1 MINQPA
7 IPRVTIGMP
16 VYNGALTIAQS
27 IDSLLAQCFDDF
39 ELVISDNASTDDSV
53 RIIESYC
60 LRDARVRLIRQSC
73 NVGANGN
80 FSAVVDAARGEY
92 FKWSTCSDLCSPD
105 FLAHCVTL
113 LDTHPDVVLAAP
125 ATRLF
130 EANPDDAIPYAGDIE
145 VMGDSP
151 AERFQR
157 LIETIKLNNA
167 MNGLIRSAALRVRHP
182 VIDHYMQ
189 ADIVM
194 MSCLALQGKLALVPE
209 AVLLRRM
216 DPRTATILMTKE
228 DDIRHHYPAP
238 DLRSLL
244 PAWRLFLGW
253 QKAVHQTP
261 VAAADKRQAYRYIA
275 KMCFWERGRL
285 LRDIPDGIA
294 SFLQLR
300 RLGRWHASTKRS
312 PSP

>member
-1 MINQPA
+1 MTKQPVP
-7 IPRVTIGMP
+7 PRVTIGMP

-27 IDSLLAQCFDDF
+27 LENLLGQSFDDF

-60 LRDARVRLIRQSC
+60 QRDARIRLIRQSC

-105 FLAHCVTL
+105 FLAHCVAF
-113 LDTHPDVVLAAP
+113 LDAHPDVVLAAP

-130 EANPDDAIPYAGDIE
+130 ETHPDEAMPYAGDIE
-145 VMGDSP
+145 ILDDSP
-151 AERFQR
+151 ARRFQR

-167 MNGLIRSAALRVRHP
+167 MNGLIRSSALRARSP

-194 MSCLALQGKLALVPE
+194 MSCLSLQGKLALVPE
-209 AVLLRRM
+209 AVFLRRM
-216 DPRTATILMTKE
+216 DPRTATILMTEE

-238 DLRSLL
+238 DLRALL
-244 PAWRLFLGW
+244 PVWHLFLGW
-253 QKAVHQTP
+253 LEAVHQTP
-261 VAAADKRQAYRYIA
+261 ATADDKRKAYSYIV

-285 LRDIPDGIA
+285 FWDIPAGIA
-294 SFLQLR
+294 SVLHLR
-300 RLGRWHASTKRS
+300 GLGRRHASAKRS
-312 PSP
+312 PNP